1 MPQKSPT
8 QNPNHGTSVMPKKRI
23 NSRTKG
29 KVGELEFAKELASTL
44 GVEARRGVQFQG
56 GPGSPDIVT
65 NIPGVHFECKRT
77 EMFNLYKAMDQAEKD
92 ASGKVPVVLHRK
104 NRRKTVVIVYLDDLN
119 RFLRNVL
126 NSSKRTNNG

>member
-1 MPQKSPT
+1 
-8 QNPNHGTSVMPKKRI
+8 MPKKKI

-29 KVGELEFAKELASTL
+29 KAGELAFAHEIESTL
-44 GVEARRGVQFQG
+44 GITARRGVQYQG

-92 ASGKVPVVLHRK
+92 SGDKIPVVLHRK
-104 NRRKTVVIVYLDDLN
+104 NRRKTVVIVYLDDLKTFASCITKIN
-119 RFLRNVL
+119 NV
-126 NSSKRTNNG
+126 